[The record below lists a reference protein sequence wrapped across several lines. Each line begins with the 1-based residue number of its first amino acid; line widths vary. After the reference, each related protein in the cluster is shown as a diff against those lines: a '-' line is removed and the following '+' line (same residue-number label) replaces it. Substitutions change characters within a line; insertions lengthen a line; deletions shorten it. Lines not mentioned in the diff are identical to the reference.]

1 MSDYRYS
8 MITGDKLTLPV
19 AEELSRVFSSSY
31 GRWSALAPKPLR
43 PGEKIRMSPG
53 MYMRDYAKSDIRFA
67 MCRKEGELV
76 GQAIFVER
84 ETSKGKVALVVQ
96 LVVLEA
102 HRHRG
107 IATMMLHS
115 IFGFSDYYAWA
126 VVTSSPC
133 TIEALESA
141 TFRRGEPRRIA
152 QDEEFIRRELL
163 GSVAFLSKADW
174 QVDETRTILNT
185 SFWTDRSNVLEGR
198 THVRERYGELPEGC
212 EWLAVVFR
220 DQEPSNMNAY
230 SRILECSGNI
240 VFDAYRRMPQVRQGW
255 AKNAGEEIDCIL
267 KWLPSLAEGDPI
279 CDFGAGSGRHMEA
292 LRKLGFNNV
301 CGIDRAVSGDGC
313 SSGIVEGDCRT
324 WRGDR
329 RYRLLL
335 CLYDVIGSFADDV
348 ENKRILANIE
358 ENLEEGGYAV
368 ISVANSD
375 FADKKQVE
383 AIDAE
388 NKEDLLRAVFRL
400 MPTRAM
406 ATDGEFFES
415 QSLWDRKTGLFYHK
429 EQFLDAEGGL
439 PGEYLVVDRRFTDAE
454 FEGWIAQTSLRVV
467 MKRFV
472 RSGFSKEYS
481 RETGKEILFVVKKD
495 QSIGRGNGL
504 TTAD

>member
-1 MSDYRYS
+1 

-31 GRWSALAPKPLR
+31 GRWSALAPSPLR
-43 PGEKIRMSPG
+43 PGEKIRMSPA

-67 MCRKEGELV
+67 MCRKDGELV

-84 ETSKGKVALVVQ
+84 DTAKGKIVLVVQ
-96 LVVLEA
+96 LVVLES

-141 TFRRGEPRRIA
+141 TFRRGEPGRIA
-152 QDEEFIRRELL
+152 QDREMISRELL
-163 GSVAFLSKADW
+163 DSVSFLAKATW
-174 QVDETRTILNT
+174 QVDETRTVLNT
-185 SFWTDRSNVLEGR
+185 AFCTDRSDVLEGR

-220 DQEPSNMNAY
+220 DQEPLNLNAY
-230 SRILECSGNI
+230 SRILECSGDI
-240 VFDAYRRMPQVRQGW
+240 VFDAYRRMPQAMQSW
-255 AKNAGEEIDCIL
+255 AKNAAEEVDCVL
-267 KWLPSLAEGDPI
+267 KWIPYLSSEDSI
-279 CDFGAGSGRHMEA
+279 CDFGAGIGRHLNA
-292 LRKLGFNNV
+292 LKERGYKNV
-301 CGIDRAVSGDGC
+301 LGIDRAVSEEGRNAGV
-313 SSGIVEGDCRT
+313 IEGDCRT
-324 WRGDR
+324 WSEGR
-329 RYRLLL
+329 RFRLIL
-335 CLYDVIGSFADDV
+335 CLYDVIGSFADDA
-348 ENKRILANIE
+348 ENKKILSNIE
-358 ENLEEGGYAV
+358 KNLDDHGYAV

-375 FADKKQVE
+375 FAGKMHVE

-400 MPTRAM
+400 MPTKAM

-429 EQFLDAEGGL
+429 EQFRDEDGGL
-439 PGEYLVVDRRFTDAE
+439 PGEYLVVDRRFSEAE
-454 FEGWIAQTSLRVV
+454 FEEWISQTSLSIV

-472 RSGFSKEYS
+472 RSGFTKEYS
-481 RETGKEILFVVKKD
+481 RETGKEILFVLKKIVPQASTND
-495 QSIGRGNGL
+495 Q
-504 TTAD
+504 

>member
-1 MSDYRYS
+1 MLCTNMSDYTYS

-19 AEELSRVFSSSY
+19 AEELSRVFSTSY
-31 GRWSALAPKPLR
+31 GRWSALAPSPLR
-43 PGEKIRMSPG
+43 PGERIRMSPT
-53 MYMRDYAKSDIRFA
+53 MYMRDYAKCDIRFA
-67 MCRKEGELV
+67 MCRKDGELV
-76 GQAIFVER
+76 GQAVFVER
-84 ETSKGKVALVVQ
+84 DTAKGKVVLVVQ

-141 TFRRGEPRRIA
+141 TFRRGEPWRIA
-152 QDEEFIRRELL
+152 QDREMIDHELL
-163 GSVAFLSKADW
+163 DSVPFLAKAAW
-174 QVDETRTILNT
+174 RVDETRTVLNT
-185 SFWTDRSNVLEGR
+185 SFWTDRSDVLEGR

-230 SRILECSGNI
+230 SRILECSGSI
-240 VFDAYRRMPQVRQGW
+240 VFDAYRRMPQIRQNW
-255 AKNAGEEIDCIL
+255 AKNASEEVGCIL
-267 KWLPSLAEGDPI
+267 QWIPTLAPEDPI
-279 CDFGAGSGRHMEA
+279 CDFGAGSGRHLEA
-292 LRKLGFNNV
+292 LKKLGFRNV
-301 CGIDRAVSGDGC
+301 CGIDRVVTEGGSAVGV
-313 SSGIVEGDCRT
+313 IEGDCRT

-329 RYRLLL
+329 RFRLVL
-335 CLYDVIGSFADDV
+335 CLYDVIGSFADDA
-348 ENKRILANIE
+348 ENKKILYSVE
-358 ENLEEGGYAV
+358 ENLADDGYAV
-368 ISVANSD
+368 ITVANSD
-375 FADKKQVE
+375 FAGKKHVE

-388 NKEDLLRAVFRL
+388 NREDLLRSVFRL
-400 MPTRAM
+400 MPTKAM

-429 EQFLDAEGGL
+429 EQFRDEDGGL
-439 PGEYLVVDRRFTDAE
+439 PGEYLVVDRRFSEAE
-454 FEGWIAQTSLRVV
+454 FEKWISQTSLRVV

-481 RETGKEILFVVKKD
+481 RDDGKEILFVVKK
-495 QSIGRGNGL
+495 
-504 TTAD
+504 